1 MRSVPLA
8 SGLSLVAVL
17 FCLIQPAAATVYPI
31 IVKGRVTMEDGSPPP
46 SSVGIERVCSDRVGS
61 APGPTTNKKGEYLW
75 RMDVDPLAVRS
86 CFLRATQRGYTSTTI
101 DISALDTTKT
111 MAELP
116 PLVLSARGSD
126 PSAIE
131 VSESNVPGRASS
143 SFSNAMKALDKPDF
157 AEAAKQLETA
167 VNGSPKFA
175 QGWHALGA
183 VDERLDKPAEARAAY
198 EHAIAA
204 DPKFFKAYVLLA
216 RLCIKTKDWQC
227 AATAAETLIKA
238 DKKQQ
243 YAEIYIH
250 QAVARYEQKD
260 LAGAEMSIQEAIRLD
275 PRHKNAREEYVLGRI
290 LEAKGDM
297 NGAREH
303 MTKYLELEP
312 APLDVERVKAHLSNL
327 GKPEAAAVDP
337 QLEVL

>member
-1 MRSVPLA
+1 VRSVCLA
-8 SGLSLVAVL
+8 LSLSLAAVL
-17 FCLIQPAAATVYPI
+17 FCLVHPAAATVYPI
-31 IVKGRVTMEDGSPPP
+31 IVKGKVTMEDGSPPP
-46 SSVGIERVCSDRVGS
+46 FTAGIERVCSDVAGS

-86 CFLRATQRGYTSTTI
+86 CFLRATQRGYTSTSI

-111 MAELP
+111 VTELP

-126 PSAIE
+126 PAAIE

-143 SFSNAMKALDKPDF
+143 SFSAAMKALDKPDY
-157 AEAAKQLETA
+157 AEAASQLEKA
-167 VNGSPKFA
+167 VSGSPKFA
-175 QGWHALGA
+175 EGWHALGA
-183 VDERLDKPAEARAAY
+183 VDERLDKPADARAAY

-204 DPKFFKAYVLLA
+204 DPKFFKPYVLLA
-216 RLCIKTKDWQC
+216 RLCIKTSDWQC
-227 AATAAETLIKA
+227 AATTAESLIKA

-243 YAEIYIH
+243 FPEIYIH
-250 QAVARYEQKD
+250 QAVARYQQKD

-275 PRHKNAREEYVLGRI
+275 PGHKRPREEYVLGRI
-290 LEAKGDM
+290 LEAKGDT

-303 MTKYLELEP
+303 MMKYLELEP
-312 APLDVERVKAHLSNL
+312 APLDVDRVKAHLNTL
-327 GKPEAAAVDP
+327 GKPEAAAADP